1 MAEVEMKRWF
11 VKELAEITG
20 TSVQSLHH
28 YDRIGL
34 LKPSGHSAKGYRLY
48 SEADLLRLQQIIAL
62 KFFGFGLKQ
71 ISSLLAGKTTVHE
84 HFLAQVSFLESKAKA
99 LYETSAALKN
109 ILSQIGDSSVL
120 PWQSIINLIE
130 VYRMSEK
137 LEHSWV
143 KEILNPQELKQFV
156 QFEEGL
162 KKRFNS
168 QEKAQF
174 HQSWASLVLEI
185 EKSLKEDP
193 ANKSSMNLAKR
204 VMEQVN
210 SLYGDDHANLRK
222 IVWDKGFKEGHAH
235 EHSMSNEMVLW
246 LDKAIYAYYSQRL
259 YTLLKNPKNIEEPW
273 SKLIKE
279 MFAGSIEHQMDA
291 VNKLLNDP
299 TVSDEAKKWLK
310 NKYK

>member
-1 MAEVEMKRWF
+1 MKRWY

-48 SEADLLRLQQIIAL
+48 NEADLLRLQQIIAL

-71 ISSLLAGKTTVHE
+71 ISSLLTGKTTRE
-84 HFLAQVSFLESKAKA
+84 HFVAQASFLESKAKA

-109 ILSQIGDSSVL
+109 ILLEIDDSSQL

-137 LEHSWV
+137 LEHPWV
-143 KEILNPQELKQFV
+143 KKILNPEELKQFV

-168 QEKAQF
+168 TEKAQF
-174 HQSWASLVLEI
+174 HESWASLVLEI
-185 EKSLKEDP
+185 EKRLNDDP
-193 ANKSSMNLAKR
+193 AETSSMDLAKR
-204 VMEQVN
+204 VMDLIN
-210 SLYGDDHANLRK
+210 NLYSEEHASLRK
-222 IVWDKGFKEGHAH
+222 VIWDKGFKEGHAQ
-235 EHSMSNEMVLW
+235 EHSMSKEMVTW
-246 LDKAIYAYYSQRL
+246 LDKAIFAYYSQRI
-259 YTLLKNPKNIEEPW
+259 YALLKNPKGITKAW
-273 SKLIKE
+273 SDLMKE
-279 MFAGSIEHQMDA
+279 MFAGSIELELDA
-291 VNKLLNDP
+291 VNKLLKNP
-299 TVSDEAKKWLK
+299 TVSDEAKTWLK
-310 NKYK
+310 AKYK